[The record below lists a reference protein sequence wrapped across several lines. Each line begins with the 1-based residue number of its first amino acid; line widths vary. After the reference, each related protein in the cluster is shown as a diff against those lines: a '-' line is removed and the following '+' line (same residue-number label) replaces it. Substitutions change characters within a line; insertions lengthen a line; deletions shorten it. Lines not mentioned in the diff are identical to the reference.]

1 MNSLADVTSGDA
13 DVIEYAVIQPVENF
27 GRCVAALPLEDRLED
42 VFHNYGLLLSWE
54 TRSELP
60 RFSVALHGAAELL
73 GVMLQE
79 GVERQEV
86 DAALGRL
93 LDDIE
98 QRISEDRVMGGPPRG
113 NA

>member
-1 MNSLADVTSGDA
+1 MANNLTELTEHDFSDDCPICRAQDVVQFA
-13 DVIEYAVIQPVENF
+13 LLP
-27 GRCVAALPLEDRLED
+27 AAAA
-42 VFHNYGLLLSWE
+42 WE
-54 TRSELP
+54 SNSELP

-79 GVERQEV
+79 GVKRQEV
-86 DAALGRL
+86 DAALSQL

-98 QRISEDRVMGGPPRG
+98 QRISEDQIMGGPPKG

>member
-1 MNSLADVTSGDA
+1 LDFRHPAATASDSL
-13 DVIEYAVIQPVENF
+13 QNQ
-27 GRCVAALPLEDRLED
+27 R
-42 VFHNYGLLLSWE
+42 SWE

-79 GVERQEV
+79 GVKRQEV

-98 QRISEDRVMGGPPRG
+98 QRISEDQVLGGPPRG
-113 NA
+113 SA